1 MLEKPQMRSQSI
13 HLTLRW
19 KISRVNIRK
28 ILSIKKRFKNR
39 EDIILRDYLAM
50 ERTKLAN
57 ERTLLSYIRSSLYLL
72 VGGIALIQLKGF
84 ERVQYLGYVS
94 LCLTVIFLFV
104 GLYRFVKLNRILKN
118 YYRDIDETNAHQ
130 AKIEKSVE
138 D

>member
-1 MLEKPQMRSQSI
+1 M
-13 HLTLRW
+13 
-19 KISRVNIRK
+19 NIRR

-72 VGGIALIQLKGF
+72 VGGIALIQLEGF

-94 LCLTVIFLFV
+94 LCLTVVFLLV
-104 GLYRFVKLNRILKN
+104 GLYRFIKLNRILRN
-118 YYRDIDETNAHQ
+118 YYREIDASHQ
-130 AKIEKSVE
+130 SAKTADSPSGAGTKQN
-138 D
+138 